1 MSQPWEIVQAKE
13 DNKGSSGRSSVSSD
27 FKNKSIEENTD
38 AELWLGHS
46 VPKDGFKLMETM
58 KEGCKVLGLLSLL
71 VGQEDDH
78 EEMHLAPEE
87 DGHSLLK
94 KLKLEG
100 DEIQASLDLYPGPM

>member
-1 MSQPWEIVQAKE
+1 MG
-13 DNKGSSGRSSVSSD
+13 DRSSKGGQQGIIREILSLVIL
-27 FKNKSIEENTD
+27 KNKSIEENTD
-38 AELWLGHS
+38 AELSLGHS
-46 VPKDGFKLMETM
+46 GPKDGFKLMETM

-78 EEMHLAPEE
+78 EEMHLAREE
-87 DGHSLLK
+87 DGHSFLM